1 MGQRPLKEG
10 QEDIWSTACLETIAA
25 TFGEASSHIYTFI
38 GQVRYGVSHGDGSF
52 DHYAEDSDAKSIQR
66 RIEILNTLV
75 EQIDLEIGFEAP
87 SPTAVS
93 TFWDDIHP
101 SITRVAKVFWLCE
114 RAFRSRLPCGKRESP
129 NGLGATTGFQ
139 LRGEVSTTKFPAIL
153 WPSVINAASISPP
166 LRCHSVGSG
175 TASRMRLAMQPDTR
189 SIAVAHDAVIR
200 VYDEAVSVIETH
212 EHVGEFKEP

>member
-1 MGQRPLKEG
+1 
-10 QEDIWSTACLETIAA
+10 
-25 TFGEASSHIYTFI
+25 
-38 GQVRYGVSHGDGSF
+38 SF
-52 DHYAEDSDAKSIQR
+52 SENCGPK
-66 RIEILNTLV
+66 L
-75 EQIDLEIGFEAP
+75 P
-87 SPTAVS
+87 K
-93 TFWDDIHP
+93 
-101 SITRVAKVFWLCE
+101 KVFWLCE
-114 RAFRSRLPCGKRESP
+114 RAFRSRLPCGKRVTWGESP

-175 TASRMRLAMQPDTR
+175 TASRMQLAMQPDTR

-212 EHVGEFKEP
+212 EH